1 MPVNHHHSQVCTNG
15 SPAPGKCQDCGMDEQ
30 KKDGLGEVSFH
41 FHKNEKMVQ
50 KWPAT
55 ARALKGEWPGL
66 NQISFKWCGKLCS
79 APLQFLTVTHSA
91 SLAPPLRLWSQTLTF
106 QELPRKH
113 QGVPRWE
120 EHRRS
125 TASQSF
131 LTNWGESFSEHG
143 WGLKAEQLQ
152 SHFWLVAGMLQG
164 GPVPAGTSPTMAFI
178 SSDPLSHP
186 HNGKKIKSSFNY
198 LACTVLWLYLD
209 AQNDHVWKKINQ

>member
-91 SLAPPLRLWSQTLTF
+91 SLAPHSGSEAKPSHSRNCQGNTKECLAGKSTGIPRHPRASWQTEENPFQSMDEGWKQNSSSHISDWLLACFKVDLSLLAPAQPWLSSLLIPFPTLTM
-106 QELPRKH
+106 E
-113 QGVPRWE
+113 
-120 EHRRS
+120 
-125 TASQSF
+125 
-131 LTNWGESFSEHG
+131 
-143 WGLKAEQLQ
+143 
-152 SHFWLVAGMLQG
+152 
-164 GPVPAGTSPTMAFI
+164 
-178 SSDPLSHP
+178 
-186 HNGKKIKSSFNY
+186 KK
-198 LACTVLWLYLD
+198 
-209 AQNDHVWKKINQ
+209 